1 MLRNL
6 LIGLSVLVASASLGQ
21 ATEDPTPACLVAL
34 SQDGRLKAIQDKIA
48 IVDAKYQTLD
58 MLSNDKKPTKN
69 ERSLISLWATEGNK
83 CIELGAQWRLQNYP
97 PTVVALFN
105 GYVSDLNSLGADLY
119 SGKIAYGTFAKK
131 RAEKAKE
138 FDANAGKAVQEYV
151 VQQQALDQ
159 QQRIAD
165 QQLKQREEET
175 VRQNELAQRQEYYRQ
190 QEMKQRAAEVASRQ
204 AIDIMRI
211 YNETYKPI
219 QLPKISTQP
228 LQTAPMQAAEPI
240 RRQSTTNCRW
250 FFDQLQCTTN

>member
-119 SGKIAYGTFAKK
+119 SGKITYGAFAKK

-138 FDANAGKAVQEYV
+138 FDTNAGKAVQEYI

-175 VRQNELAQRQEYYRQ
+175 ARQNELAQRQEYYRK
-190 QEMKQRAAEVASRQ
+190 QEMERQAAEAQRREK
-204 AIDIMRI
+204 IEILK
-211 YNETYKPI
+211 YLNEAYKPI
-219 QLPKISTQP
+219 PLPKLSSTP
-228 LQTAPMQAAEPI
+228 LQSTPVPMHQPI
-240 RRQSTTNCRW
+240 RQPSTTSCQWIGNQFVC
-250 FFDQLQCTTN
+250 NSY